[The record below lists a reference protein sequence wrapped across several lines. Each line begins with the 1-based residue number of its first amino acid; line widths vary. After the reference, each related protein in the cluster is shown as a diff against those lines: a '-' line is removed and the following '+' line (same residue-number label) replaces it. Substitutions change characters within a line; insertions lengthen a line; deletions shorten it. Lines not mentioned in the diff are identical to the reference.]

1 MADGLPSNVICG
13 LSEDSRHDIWI
24 STYMGISRY
33 DINDNRFINYY
44 SGDGLQGNEFTHG
57 AFYKNRNGKIYFGG
71 VNGITSFLPENIG
84 NTSKEAKVWITD
96 FYIFNKPVHKNTLSG
111 GKPVISTSV
120 QDAKISGCLI
130 KIIHSASF
138 SLHCSTIIP
147 SKFLINTKSM
157 N

>member
-71 VNGITSFLPENIG
+71 VNGITSFLPESIG

-96 FYIFNKPVHKNTLSG
+96 FIYSISLYIRILFQG
-111 GKPVISTSV
+111 GSR
-120 QDAKISGCLI
+120 
-130 KIIHSASF
+130 
-138 SLHCSTIIP
+138 
-147 SKFLINTKSM
+147 
-157 N
+157 